1 MPHPKLTI
9 AQDRSI
15 YIDGE
20 TFSQGEEEAMF
31 EALSEARESE
41 AAVASS
47 LLVWSNTDSLSLDDS
62 YRKRLQVLAN
72 EDDPET
78 QGNRGEPEQ
87 EDEVEEEDEPEADE
101 APESGGSTL
110 VGPDGALT
118 EDFPH
123 VSTLRSNGIETIQD
137 LLNYEEPF
145 GELNGIGD
153 KYARDINDALA
164 RIEL

>member
-41 AAVASS
+41 VAVASS

-62 YRKRLQVLAN
+62 YRERLEVIAGGDEPDQEEEV
-72 EDDPET
+72 EDE
-78 QGNRGEPEQ
+78 GEPET
-87 EDEVEEEDEPEADE
+87 DDDEPETED
-101 APESGGSTL
+101 APDSSSSNL
-110 VGPDGALT
+110 VGPDGSLT

-123 VSTLRSNGIETIQD
+123 VSTLRSNGIDTIQE

-145 GELNGIGD
+145 GELDGIGD